1 MPLFCPLYRF
11 HRVENISPEFLRAHG
26 IKGILLDVDNTLSPH
41 NAPDPEPP
49 VMAWLADLAAND
61 IEAVIVSNNSKPRV
75 EPFAGKLGLRFISR
89 AAKPL
94 PNGFNR
100 AQKMMNL
107 KRSELAVVGDQL
119 FTDMT
124 GGNLAGIMTLLVDP
138 IQLED
143 NPFFKLKRKLE
154 VPLLKRFDRKQA
166 EKGEK

>member
-1 MPLFCPLYRF
+1 MPLFCPCYRF

-49 VMAWLADLAAND
+49 VMAWLESLAANG

-75 EPFAGKLGLRFISR
+75 EPFAAKLGLRFISR
-89 AAKPL
+89 GLKPL

-107 KRSELAVVGDQL
+107 PRKELAVVGDQL

-124 GGNLAGIMTLLVDP
+124 GGNLAGILTLLVDP
-138 IQLED
+138 IEPEHG
-143 NPFFKLKRKLE
+143 PFFRLKRKLE
-154 VPLLKRFDRKQA
+154 KPLLARFDRKHGKREA
-166 EKGEK
+166 